1 MKSYNKKMSLWIST
15 LTFTG
20 AYMNSMALMKYSI
33 PVSHVTGNWNLSVQG
48 LANFNLYNVLSLF
61 DVILSF
67 FFGTVISG
75 IVFSNKKFIFNKIS
89 ENYLKG
95 LGIALF
101 ITTMALSEQNSFMYI
116 VAIITGMQNGMFITY
131 RNVTCRTTHLTGL
144 TTELGTQI
152 GMIVNGK
159 ADFDRI
165 RFAVVNILMAVFG
178 IVLSVKIYGIFG
190 MKGFYFASFGYFF
203 SSYICKKI
211 RIKYFDQWKEAHG
224 EI

>member
-75 IVFSNKKFIFNKIS
+75 IVFSNKKFIFNKNKKETS
-89 ENYLKG
+89 ENEDNSIYTKEALK
-95 LGIALF
+95 
-101 ITTMALSEQNSFMYI
+101 SEISS
-116 VAIITGMQNGMFITY
+116 ITGLNEDTIKVY
-131 RNVTCRTTHLTGL
+131 RTLMKEYINREKF
-144 TTELGTQI
+144 TELIT
-152 GMIVNGK
+152 
-159 ADFDRI
+159 
-165 RFAVVNILMAVFG
+165 G
-178 IVLSVKIYGIFG
+178 ISQT
-190 MKGFYFASFGYFF
+190 
-203 SSYICKKI
+203 KK
-211 RIKYFDQWKEAHG
+211 
-224 EI
+224 

>member
-101 ITTMALSEQNSFMYI
+101 ITTMALSEENSFMYI

-131 RNVTCRTTHLTGL
+131 RNVT
-144 TTELGTQI
+144 
-152 GMIVNGK
+152 
-159 ADFDRI
+159 
-165 RFAVVNILMAVFG
+165 
-178 IVLSVKIYGIFG
+178 
-190 MKGFYFASFGYFF
+190 
-203 SSYICKKI
+203 
-211 RIKYFDQWKEAHG
+211 
-224 EI
+224 